1 MSLLRSSRVASGSLR
16 TATRGFTSSAI
27 RRDHFLNASDSEF
40 KARCVDDKSDKPVL
54 VDFYA
59 TWCQPCRVLTPL
71 LKEVTEPGSGYD
83 LMTINVDDHP
93 DLAGQFKD
101 QGAPDRPERHA
112 ARRQGAD
119 SACCAGRGPS
129 PQSQDPL
136 CVLES
141 EPRLLKKLGAMG
153 LSATQDELITSI
165 GACRALCEKRGLRYV
180 LFAPLPTDN
189 SPYLLLSPEA
199 AEEFANVPTSPPYDA
214 VVIGLHPPS
223 FAYEPLNT
231 AFRVLTGEPL
241 RDAQPADRKPV
252 LIAPHTAAYLQ
263 APAEGPFPAG
273 LSLGIGAYVAALETA
288 ANTQAEVVGK
298 PTRAFFELALEKL
311 GLQKDVEKGEV
322 AIVGD
327 DVKNDLGAG
336 ARELGLQRVLVKT
349 GKYRPGDEDGAQ
361 PDRVHET
368 FADFVDALLQEHA

>member
-1 MSLLRSSRVASGSLR
+1 MQLTHSSNN
-16 TATRGFTSSAI
+16 T
-27 RRDHFLNASDSEF
+27 
-40 KARCVDDKSDKPVL
+40 K
-54 VDFYA
+54 
-59 TWCQPCRVLTPL
+59 
-71 LKEVTEPGSGYD
+71 
-83 LMTINVDDHP
+83 
-93 DLAGQFKD
+93 
-101 QGAPDRPERHA
+101 
-112 ARRQGAD
+112 
-119 SACCAGRGPS
+119 
-129 PQSQDPL
+129 
-136 CVLES
+136 ES

-336 ARELGLQRVLVKT
+336 ARELGLQRVL
-349 GKYRPGDEDGAQ
+349 GKSKASRAGTDTTSKDGQVPARRRGRRSARSGARDIRRFRRCAPPGACIGRPRGCMHVTICVPVRRDSRPAGMHLCMRVHARAQWVVASDRYGLSGSGPPITAQ
-361 PDRVHET
+361 PTCQERGARERRGVQK
-368 FADFVDALLQEHA
+368 FRNRRLPLVSFVLVSLFRAMENAKMHASGIQ